1 MERLAEIFGRR
12 LKELRRAKG
21 MTQEELGKAVE
32 LDYKFIGAIER
43 GAKTSSFQTVE
54 KLATVLDVEFYELFV
69 PTADRM
75 AGVEKE
81 VSKLIENSHRIDA
94 KKIEEFLRGLRSLLR
109 KLDRQN

>member
-43 GAKTSSFQTVE
+43 GVKTSSFQTVE
-54 KLATVLDVEFYELFV
+54 KLATALGVEFYELFV

-109 KLDRQN
+109 KLDRQR